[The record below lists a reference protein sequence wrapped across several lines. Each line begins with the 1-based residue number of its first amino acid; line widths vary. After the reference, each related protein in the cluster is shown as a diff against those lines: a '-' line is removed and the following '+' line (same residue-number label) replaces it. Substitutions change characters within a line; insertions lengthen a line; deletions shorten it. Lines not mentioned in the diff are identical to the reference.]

1 MIRSR
6 IWRLF
11 ALLAVFSLVAVA
23 CGDSGDVDDVVAGDD
38 AVTTAPPDT
47 AGGLSEDDVK
57 DAFDS
62 TTTTEEA
69 TETTEAAAEEDAVV
83 LEGMDALEAEWAE
96 NRAAIVADL
105 TAKIESGE
113 YGIDANNV
121 LRGPGGYSADLNN
134 CPDDW
139 SDTNGLTGDETRI
152 GHLLSYLL

>member
-38 AVTTAPPDT
+38 VATTAPPDT

-69 TETTEAAAEEDAVV
+69 TETTEAAAEEEAAAVRTRFNSPSRPR
-83 LEGMDALEAEWAE
+83 MPAPTH
-96 NRAAIVADL
+96 AAP
-105 TAKIESGE
+105 TM
-113 YGIDANNV
+113 NP
-121 LRGPGGYSADLNN
+121 RGDHYQQMPASFGAFPSPA
-134 CPDDW
+134 
-139 SDTNGLTGDETRI
+139 S
-152 GHLLSYLL
+152 